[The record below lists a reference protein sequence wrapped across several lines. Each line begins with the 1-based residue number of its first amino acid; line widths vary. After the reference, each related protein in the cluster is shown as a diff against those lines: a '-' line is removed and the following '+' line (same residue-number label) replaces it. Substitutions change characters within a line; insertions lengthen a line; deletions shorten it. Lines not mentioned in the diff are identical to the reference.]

1 MTASAGRREANKQA
15 TRAALLAAAKRL
27 FAERGF
33 EATTIRDIAAEA
45 QVTERTFYRYFDGKE
60 GLIGDEYRA
69 WLSILHE
76 AILSRPPD
84 EAPVVA
90 VRQAM
95 ISIGQQV
102 ASGAGPIPLWL
113 FSEGPPV
120 TSLRRSAPR
129 PLLQLESSI
138 ADAIMTRL
146 RSAGDNAGRG
156 DSGAAEDLRAK
167 VISRVAVAALRS
179 ATIQYREQ
187 RAGGHSAA
195 PGPLELLTAVFAIIS
210 EDWRA

>member
-1 MTASAGRREANKQA
+1 VTASGGRREANKRA
-15 TRAALLAAAKRL
+15 TQAALLAAAKRL

-33 EATTIRDIAAEA
+33 EATTVRDIARDAR
-45 QVTERTFYRYFDGKE
+45 VTERTFYRYFDGKE

-69 WLSILHE
+69 WLGILHD

-102 ASGAGPIPLWL
+102 ASATGPIPLWL

-138 ADAIMTRL
+138 ADAIMIRL
-146 RSAGDNAGRG
+146 RSAGGDAERS
-156 DSGAAEDLRAK
+156 DSGPAEEFRAR

-187 RAGGHSAA
+187 RAGGDSAA
-195 PGPLELLTAVFAIIS
+195 PGPLELLTAAFAIIS